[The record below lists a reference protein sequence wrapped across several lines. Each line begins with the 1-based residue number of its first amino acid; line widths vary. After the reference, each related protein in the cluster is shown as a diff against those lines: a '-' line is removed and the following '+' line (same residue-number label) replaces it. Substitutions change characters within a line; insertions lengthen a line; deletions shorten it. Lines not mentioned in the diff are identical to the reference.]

1 MDVTDSDHKPV
12 RCKLSIHTARVDR
25 SVRRKEFGDIMKT
38 NEQVKGLL
46 QEYSNMPE
54 TAVSTDSITLQNQ
67 ETCSLRISN
76 KSQKDKA
83 AFRIICRGQSVVSDG
98 GEQSELR
105 PRGSFGFPTWL
116 EVELLL
122 KLFFQL
128 GFAYLGLSV
137 LS

>member
-12 RCKLSIHTARVDR
+12 RCKLSVRTARVDR

-67 ETCSLRISN
+67 ETCSLHISN

-83 AFRIICRGQSVVSDG
+83 AFRIICQGQSIVSDG
-98 GEQSELR
+98 GEPSELR

-116 EVELLL
+116 EVVLLL
-122 KLFFQL
+122 KLLFQL

-137 LS
+137 LT